1 MLPTIINIGPTIEK
15 KEVVNIYKSLKTCL
29 NLPSVI
35 RESKMRS
42 KLGGFNSMRTR
53 VQVRSP
59 SPRHKKSYSLGRL
72 NDGVKTVAFSGS
84 ENSSGELNFDISREM
99 SKRETASCDDGL
111 GNKVM
116 VVVDSSNESK
126 GALQWALD
134 HTVQNQ
140 DTMILLHVAGASK
153 LGCKSSGG
161 VNQRMYE
168 RLYSMKK
175 NIQIKRPEVKVEI
188 EARQGKERGPTIV
201 EAAKQERASLLVLG
215 QRKQSMIRRIRTMW
229 AGKRSQ
235 SRAVDYCI
243 QNANCMTIAVRR
255 KNKRHG
261 GYLITTKRHK
271 NFWLLA

>member
-1 MLPTIINIGPTIEK
+1 
-15 KEVVNIYKSLKTCL
+15 
-29 NLPSVI
+29 
-35 RESKMRS
+35 MRV
-42 KLGGFNSMRTR
+42 R

-59 SPRHKKSYSLGRL
+59 SPRPKKSYSLGRL

-84 ENSSGELNFDISREM
+84 ENSSGELNFDISHEM
-99 SKRETASCDDGL
+99 LKGDQTRTDDGS

-116 VVVDSSNESK
+116 VVVDSSTESK

-140 DTMILLHVAGASK
+140 DTIILLHVATASK
-153 LGCKSSGG
+153 LGCKSSVE
-161 VNQRMYE
+161 VNQRVYE
-168 RLYSMKK
+168 HLCSMKK

-188 EARQGKERGPTIV
+188 EVRQGKEKGPTIV
-201 EAAKQERASLLVLG
+201 EAAKQKQISLLVLG
-215 QRKQSMIRRIRTMW
+215 QRKQSLIWRIRTMW
-229 AGKRSQ
+229 AGKRSK
-235 SRAVDYCI
+235 SRIVDYCI

-255 KNKRHG
+255 KNKGHG

>member
-1 MLPTIINIGPTIEK
+1 MMK
-15 KEVVNIYKSLKTCL
+15 V
-29 NLPSVI
+29 
-35 RESKMRS
+35 RS
-42 KLGGFNSMRTR
+42 KLCGFNSMRTR

-72 NDGVKTVAFSGS
+72 NDSVKTVAFSGS

-99 SKRETASCDDGL
+99 LKGETEADDGC

-140 DTMILLHVAGASK
+140 DTMILLHVAGGSK
-153 LGCKSSGG
+153 LGCKSSGE

-168 RLYSMKK
+168 HLCSIKK
-175 NIQIKRPEVKVEI
+175 NLQVKRPEVKVEI
-188 EARQGKERGPTIV
+188 EVRQGKEKGAIIV
-201 EAAKQERASLLVLG
+201 EAGKKEHVSLLVLG
-215 QRKQSMIRRIRTMW
+215 QRKQSMIWRICHTPTRIRTFW
-229 AGKRSQ
+229 TSKRCQ
-235 SRAVDYCI
+235 NRAVDYCI

>member
-1 MLPTIINIGPTIEK
+1 MMK
-15 KEVVNIYKSLKTCL
+15 V
-29 NLPSVI
+29 
-35 RESKMRS
+35 RS
-42 KLGGFNSMRTR
+42 KLGGFNSMRVR

-84 ENSSGELNFDISREM
+84 ENSSGELNFDISHEM
-99 SKRETASCDDGL
+99 LKGDQTGTDDGS

-116 VVVDSSNESK
+116 VVVDSSTESK

-140 DTMILLHVAGASK
+140 DTIILLHVATASK
-153 LGCKSSGG
+153 LGCKSSGE
-161 VNQRMYE
+161 VNQRVYE
-168 RLYSMKK
+168 HLCSMKK

-188 EARQGKERGPTIV
+188 EVRQGKEKGPTIV
-201 EAAKQERASLLVLG
+201 EAAKQERISLLVLG
-215 QRKQSMIRRIRTMW
+215 QRKQSMIWRIRTMW
-229 AGKRSQ
+229 AGRRSK
-235 SRAVDYCI
+235 SRVVDYCI

>member
-1 MLPTIINIGPTIEK
+1 MMK
-15 KEVVNIYKSLKTCL
+15 V
-29 NLPSVI
+29 
-35 RESKMRS
+35 RS
-42 KLGGFNSMRTR
+42 KLGGFNSMRAR

-59 SPRHKKSYSLGRL
+59 SPRHRKSYSLGRL
-72 NDGVKTVAFSGS
+72 NDGVKTVAFSSGS

-99 SKRETASCDDGL
+99 LKGGNETDNAC

-116 VVVDSSNESK
+116 VVVDSSSESK

-140 DTMILLHVAGASK
+140 DTIILLYVATATK
-153 LGCKSSGG
+153 LGCKPSGEF
-161 VNQRMYE
+161 NQRAYE
-168 RLYSMKK
+168 HLCAMKK
-175 NIQIKRPEVKVEI
+175 NLQIKRPEVKVEI
-188 EARQGKERGPTIV
+188 EVRQGKEKGPTIV
-201 EAAKQERASLLVLG
+201 EAAKQERVSLLVLG
-215 QRKQSMIRRIRTMW
+215 QRKQSMIWRIRTMW
-229 AGKRSQ
+229 AGMRSKT
-235 SRAVDYCI
+235 RVVDYCI

>member
-1 MLPTIINIGPTIEK
+1 MMKVRT
-15 KEVVNIYKSLKTCL
+15 
-29 NLPSVI
+29 
-35 RESKMRS
+35 

-53 VQVRSP
+53 VQVPSP
-59 SPRHKKSYSLGRL
+59 SPRHKKSLSLGRL
-72 NDGVKTVAFSGS
+72 NDGLKTLVFSGS

-99 SKRETASCDDGL
+99 LKGDQTETEDGC

-116 VVVDSSNESK
+116 VVVDSSTESK

-134 HTVQNQ
+134 HTVQDQ
-140 DTMILLHVAGASK
+140 DTMILLHVAGGSK
-153 LGCKSSGG
+153 LGCKSSGEFS
-161 VNQRMYE
+161 QRMYE
-168 RLYSMKK
+168 HLSSMKK
-175 NIQIKRPEVKVEI
+175 NLQIKRPEVKVEI
-188 EARQGKERGPTIV
+188 EVRQWKEKGPMIV
-201 EAAKQERASLLVLG
+201 EAANQESVSLLVLG
-215 QRKQSMIRRIRTMW
+215 QRKQSMIWRIRTMW

-243 QNANCMTIAVRR
+243 QNAKCMTIAVRR